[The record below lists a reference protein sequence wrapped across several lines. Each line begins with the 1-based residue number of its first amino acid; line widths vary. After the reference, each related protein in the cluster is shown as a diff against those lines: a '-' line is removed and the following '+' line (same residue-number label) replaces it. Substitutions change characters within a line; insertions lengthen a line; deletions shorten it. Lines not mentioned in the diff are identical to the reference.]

1 MNISLIE
8 FIVYGFVTYFSLA
21 MLIITTIRSPME
33 KTKKLALVRATYM
46 MPGIITAIILAGSG
60 VNIDLDN
67 NTTSTNA
74 TSVYEVLD
82 NTNAIVV
89 LNSTVTQVEAVHNYF
104 ELQNPVWVT
113 FHYMLALIMAIFI
126 FIQIFTMLTAKE

>member
-8 FIVYGFVTYFSLA
+8 FAVYGFVTYASFL
-21 MLIITTIRSPME
+21 MLIITTIRAPIE
-33 KTKKLALVRATYM
+33 KTKKMALVRAAYM

-67 NTTSTNA
+67 NVTSTNA
-74 TSVYEVLD
+74 TSIYEVLD

-89 LNSTVTQVEAVHNYF
+89 LNSTVTEVQSESNYF
-104 ELQNPVWVT
+104 TLQNPVWVS
-113 FHYMLALIMAIFI
+113 FHYMLALVMTIFI

>member
-8 FIVYGFVTYFSLA
+8 FAVYGFVTYASFL
-21 MLIITTIRSPME
+21 MLIITTIRAPIE
-33 KTKKLALVRATYM
+33 KTKKMALVRAAYM

-67 NTTSTNA
+67 NVTSTNA
-74 TSVYEVLD
+74 TSIYEVLD
-82 NTNAIVV
+82 NTNVIVV
-89 LNSTVTQVEAVHNYF
+89 LNSTVTEVQSESNYF
-104 ELQNPVWVT
+104 TLQNPVWVS
-113 FHYMLALIMAIFI
+113 FHYMLALVMAIFI

>member
-8 FIVYGFVTYFSLA
+8 FIVYGFVTYASFL
-21 MLIITTIRSPME
+21 MLIITTIRAPIE
-33 KTKKLALVRATYM
+33 KTKKMALVRAAYM

-67 NTTSTNA
+67 NVTSTNA
-74 TSVYEVLD
+74 TSIYEVLD

-89 LNSTVTQVEAVHNYF
+89 LNSTVTEVQSESNYF
-104 ELQNPVWVT
+104 TLQNPVWVS
-113 FHYMLALIMAIFI
+113 FHYMLALVMTIFI